1 LKIYLG
7 RIAELLSILQIGSA
21 AIPTSALIILVS
33 LWLGLSLAEKVA
45 SRYRVD
51 PDTLFNLV
59 IIGLISGIIGA
70 RLVFAASH
78 LEPFLQSPLNL
89 LSRNSGLLDPFGGA
103 ASGVIAML
111 VYGNRKNL
119 ALWPILDALTP
130 LLAIIAVGMGFSHL
144 ASGNAF
150 GMETNLPWGIQ
161 LWGMK
166 RHPSQIYEILAA
178 LLILW
183 MIWPQ
188 TGKARST
195 QREVGETFLFFLA
208 LSAGSRLFLEAFRGD
223 SLILI
228 GNIRT
233 VQVWAWLVLA
243 LSLWGLRKLRVQ
255 TPHEK
260 RRSS

>member
-7 RIAELLSILQIGSA
+7 RIAELLPILQIGPA

-33 LWLGLSLAEKVA
+33 LWLGLSLAEKYA

-70 RLVFAASH
+70 RLIYAASH
-78 LEPFLQSPLNL
+78 LEPFLHSPLNL
-89 LSRNSGLLDPFGGA
+89 FSRNSGLLDPIGGA

-130 LLAIIAVGMGFSHL
+130 LLVIGTVGIGFSHL
-144 ASGNAF
+144 ASGDAF
-150 GMETNLPWGIQ
+150 GIETNLPWGIQ

-178 LLILW
+178 LLIYW
-183 MIWPQ
+183 IIWPPI
-188 TGKARST
+188 GKSKVA
-195 QREVGETFLFFLA
+195 QREGGGTFLFFLA
-208 LSAGSRLFLEAFRGD
+208 LTAGSRLFLEAFRGD
-223 SLILI
+223 SLILFGYI
-228 GNIRT
+228 KT
-233 VQVWAWLVLA
+233 AQVFAWIVLG
-243 LSLWGLRKLRVQ
+243 LSLWGLGKVKQ
-255 TPHEK
+255 QMSYPK
-260 RRSS
+260 RRTS

>member
-7 RIAELLSILQIGSA
+7 RIAELLPILQIGSA

-150 GMETNLPWGIQ
+150 GMETNLPWE
-161 LWGMK
+161 
-166 RHPSQIYEILAA
+166 IYEILAA